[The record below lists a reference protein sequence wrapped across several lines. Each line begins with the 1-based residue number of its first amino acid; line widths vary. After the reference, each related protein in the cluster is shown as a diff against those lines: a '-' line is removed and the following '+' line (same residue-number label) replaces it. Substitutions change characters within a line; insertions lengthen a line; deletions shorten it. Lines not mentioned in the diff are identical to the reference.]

1 MKLEFTKMHGLGNDM
16 IVIDSL
22 AAGWVPSPEQARFLG
37 DRRRGVGADQMLILL
52 PSTTADFRMRI
63 FNQDGSEVEMCGNGI
78 RCLARYIHARGLS
91 AQNPLAIETL
101 AGIIRPERQGDQVR
115 VNMGAP
121 VFAAE
126 KIPIAADP
134 AVGGTRTLPGE
145 RLRDRVIE
153 VDELR
158 FHMSAVSM
166 GNPHCVIPF
175 ASVAEVPLEV
185 WGPKLEHHPWFP
197 RRANVEFVE
206 VIDRGHLKVRVW
218 ERGAGAT
225 LACGTGA
232 CAAAV
237 VMIDLGLADPD
248 LVVSLPGGDLAIS
261 WQPPAGPVFMTGPAT
276 FVFEGVIEL

>member
-1 MKLEFTKMHGLGNDM
+1 MKLQFTKMHGLGNDM

-22 AAGWVPSPEQARFLG
+22 ASGWVPRPDQARFLG

-52 PSTTADFRMRI
+52 PSSTADFKMRI

-91 AQNPLAIETL
+91 PKNPLAIETL
-101 AGIIRPERQGDQVR
+101 AGIIRPERKGDQVR
-115 VNMGAP
+115 VDMGAP
-121 VFAAE
+121 VFEAE
-126 KIPIAADP
+126 RIPLAADL
-134 AVGGTRTLPGE
+134 ARTLKGARP
-145 RLRDRVIE
+145 RDQVIQ
-153 VDELR
+153 VDDDSFR
-158 FHMSAVSM
+158 MSAVSM
-166 GNPHCVIPF
+166 GNPHCVIP
-175 ASVAEVPLEV
+175 VERVDEVPLETF
-185 WGPKLEHHPWFP
+185 GPRLEHHPWFP
-197 RRANVEFVE
+197 RRANIEFVE
-206 VIDRGHLKVRVW
+206 VIGRAHLKVRVW

-237 VMIDLGLADPD
+237 AMIDLGLADPD
-248 LVVSLPGGDLAIS
+248 LIVSLPGGDLAIS